1 MCALPYLYRRS
12 CQSPCTCCGWLWQK
26 ESPSA
31 LGWKAPQ
38 TASGSG
44 NKTDQLIIVFNLLI
58 RCLADKEAQRGYSP
72 PGCPVCSWCHRLKP
86 GTSGRGTWPVGCS
99 PSSWSAGALW
109 PASRS
114 SLASAGC
121 RCLPST
127 CRGRHMHKNE
137 YMRHHM
143 NPAKKQSYNPS
154 KDFHPKKKKPHKKH
168 CCSHLLFSFNT
179 LTEGM
184 EVLLYQFY
192 FNSNVIIIIWNSPF
206 KLKKNLCR
214 SWRSF
219 THVPH

>member
-12 CQSPCTCCGWLWQK
+12 CRSPCTCCGWLWQK

-127 CRGRHMHKNE
+127 CRGRHMHKINTWDITWTQQRSSLTILVKISILRKRNHTKNTVAATC
-137 YMRHHM
+137 Y
-143 NPAKKQSYNPS
+143 
-154 KDFHPKKKKPHKKH
+154 FH
-168 CCSHLLFSFNT
+168 
-179 LTEGM
+179 LT
-184 EVLLYQFY
+184 
-192 FNSNVIIIIWNSPF
+192 
-206 KLKKNLCR
+206 
-214 SWRSF
+214 
-219 THVPH
+219 H